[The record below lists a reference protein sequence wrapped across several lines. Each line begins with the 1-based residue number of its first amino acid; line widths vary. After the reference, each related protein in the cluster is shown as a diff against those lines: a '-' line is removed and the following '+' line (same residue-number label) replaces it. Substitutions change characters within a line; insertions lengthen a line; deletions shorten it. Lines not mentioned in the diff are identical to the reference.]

1 MTKAVLLHF
10 MLNKRDIIE
19 RMNCLGK
26 ESKPFLF
33 CVDFEMDNGFVVEN
47 PFSQQDILFDL
58 NSVSNF
64 MSSSSVVDSSSSSLI
79 SFPRSFEAY
88 DSQFDVVRRGLLR
101 GDSFLANLTIKTK
114 IDINISLEEIFL
126 RANSKYRLLV
136 RDRFVCFSPECFV
149 RIEDNTISTFPMKG
163 TIDSS
168 VENAREV
175 ILNDYKETCEHNT
188 IVDLMRNDLNIIG
201 SNVRVE
207 RFRYIDELKTSRGN
221 ILQVSSEVKADL
233 NCDFYSQLGDIVFKL
248 LPAGSISG
256 APKESTV
263 NIIKEAEKEKR
274 GFYTGVF
281 GFFDGHNMDSAVII
295 RYIEKEGNNH
305 YFRSGGGVTVNSCSR
320 DEYQEAINKIYLPF

>member
-1 MTKAVLLHF
+1 MTKAVILHC

-26 ESKPFLF
+26 ERKPFLF

-47 PFSQQDILFDL
+47 PFCQQDILFDL
-58 NSVSNF
+58 NSITNF
-64 MSSSSVVDSSSSSLI
+64 SSQKKDSLSPSLKAYPK
-79 SFPRSFEAY
+79 FFEEY
-88 DSQFDVVRRGLLR
+88 DKQFDVVRKGLLR
-101 GDSFLANLTIKTK
+101 GDSFLVNLTIKTK
-114 IDINISLEEIFL
+114 IDINISLEEIFQK
-126 RANSKYRLLV
+126 ANSKYKLLV
-136 RDRFVCFSPECFV
+136 RDKFVCFSPECFV
-149 RIEDNTISTFPMKG
+149 KIEDNTISTFPMKG
-163 TIDSS
+163 TIDASID
-168 VENAREV
+168 NAKEV
-175 ILNDYKETCEHNT
+175 ILSDYKETCEHNT

-207 RFRYIDELKTSRGN
+207 RFRFVDDLKTSRGN

-233 NCDFYSQLGDIVFKL
+233 NYDFYPKLGDILFKL

-263 NIIKEAEKEKR
+263 QIIKEAENEKR

-281 GFFDGHNMDSAVII
+281 GFFDGHNLDSAVII
-295 RYIEKEGNNH
+295 RYIEKENDSH
-305 YFRSGGGVTVNSCSR
+305 YFRSGGGITINSSSM

>member
-1 MTKAVLLHF
+1 MSKDVLLHI
-10 MLNKRDIIE
+10 MLAQRDIIE

-26 ESKPFLF
+26 ERKPFLF
-33 CVDFEMDNGFVVEN
+33 IVDFEKDNGFVVEN
-47 PFSQQDILFDL
+47 PFNQQDILFDL

-64 MSSSSVVDSSSSSLI
+64 SSSCVDDSLCSNLI
-79 SFPRSFEAY
+79 SFPKSFETY
-88 DSQFDVVRRGLLR
+88 DDQFDIVRKGLLM
-101 GDSFLANLTIKTK
+101 GDSFLTNLTVKTK
-114 IDINISLEEIFL
+114 IDINVSLEEIFK

-149 RIEDNTISTFPMKG
+149 RIEDNSISTFPMKG
-163 TIDSS
+163 TIDAS

-175 ILNDYKETCEHNT
+175 ILCDYKETCEHNT

-233 NCDFYSQLGDIVFKL
+233 NYDFYSQLGDIVFKL

-263 NIIKEAEKEKR
+263 QIIKEAENEKR

-281 GFFDGHNMDSAVII
+281 GFFDGHNLDSGVII
-295 RYIEKEGNNH
+295 RYIEKEGNNR
-305 YFRSGGGVTVNSCSR
+305 YFRSGGGVTINSSSK

>member
-26 ESKPFLF
+26 ERKPFLF
-33 CVDFEMDNGFVVEN
+33 CVDFEMDNGFVIEN

-58 NSVSNF
+58 NSITNF
-64 MSSSSVVDSSSSSLI
+64 SSQKKDSLSPSLK
-79 SFPRSFEAY
+79 AY
-88 DSQFDVVRRGLLR
+88 PKFFQEYDKQFDVVRKGLLR

-114 IDINISLEEIFL
+114 IDINISLEEIFQK
-126 RANSKYRLLV
+126 ANSKYKLLV
-136 RDRFVCFSPECFV
+136 RDKFVCFSPECFV
-149 RIEDNTISTFPMKG
+149 KIEDNTISTFPMKG
-163 TIDSS
+163 TIDASI
-168 VENAREV
+168 ENAKEV
-175 ILNDYKETCEHNT
+175 ILSDYKETCEHNT

-233 NCDFYSQLGDIVFKL
+233 NHDFYSQLGDIVFKL

-263 NIIKEAEKEKR
+263 QIIKEAESEKR

-281 GFFDGHNMDSAVII
+281 GFFDGHNLDSAVII
-295 RYIEKEGNNH
+295 RYIEKENDSH
-305 YFRSGGGVTVNSCSR
+305 YFRSGGGITINSSSM

>member
-1 MTKAVLLHF
+1 
-10 MLNKRDIIE
+10 MLSQKSIIE
-19 RMNCLGK
+19 KMNLLGK
-26 ESKPFLF
+26 EHKPFLF
-33 CVDFEMDNGFVVEN
+33 AVDFEMDNGFVVEN

-58 NSVSNF
+58 NSITNF
-64 MSSSSVVDSSSSSLI
+64 SSQKNDSLSPSLKAYPK
-79 SFPRSFEAY
+79 FFEEY
-88 DSQFDVVRRGLLR
+88 DKQFDVVRKGLLR
-101 GDSFLANLTIKTK
+101 GDSFLTNLTIKTI
-114 IDINISLEEIFL
+114 IDINISLEEIFH
-126 RANSKYRLLV
+126 RANSKYKLLI
-136 RDRFVCFSPECFV
+136 RDKFVCFSPECFV
-149 RIEDNTISTFPMKG
+149 KIEDNTISTFPMKG
-163 TIDSS
+163 TIDASI
-168 VENAREV
+168 ENAKEV
-175 ILNDYKETCEHNT
+175 ILSDYKETCEHNT

-207 RFRYIDELKTSRGN
+207 RFRYVDDLKTSRGN

-233 NCDFYSQLGDIVFKL
+233 NYDFYPKLGDILFKL

-263 NIIKEAEKEKR
+263 QIIKEAENEKR

-305 YFRSGGGVTVNSCSR
+305 YFRSGGGITINSSSM